1 MRHTETCDATV
12 NLSGS
17 TYAYGESSLDVEGF
31 IVISFYEDELSV
43 VEMTANIY
51 SAYLGWH
58 NTTVYCLPG

>member
-1 MRHTETCDATV
+1 MRHTETCDAII

-17 TYAYGESSLDVEGF
+17 TYVYRESSLEVEDF
-31 IVISFYEDELSV
+31 SYYDDELSA

-51 SAYLGWH
+51 SSYLGWY

>member
-1 MRHTETCDATV
+1 MCDATI

-17 TYAYGESSLDVEGF
+17 TYVYRESSLDVGF
-31 IVISFYEDELSV
+31 AVINYYEDELSV

-51 SAYLGWH
+51 SSYLGWY